1 MPDVRSSLSATAAR
15 LSNRPLAAGRAD
27 PEVSGTTTTKV
38 NDMASGGNPSN
49 PNPVVAVLVPTY
61 NNSAT
66 LDAVL
71 RDAAAHGLPVVVID
85 DASTDDTETVLAELD
100 AEGVIHRRF
109 RLPRN
114 LGKAGALRA
123 GFELCRQD
131 GYTHAITCDS
141 DAQHDTA
148 LIPIFAEATRANPGS
163 YLLGCRFPLHPD
175 QPRRNLLGRILSN
188 VAIRAH
194 SGVTVGDAACGFRC
208 WPLELPA
215 MVHGLSGRYA
225 WEEEMITRAAWSGWP
240 ITSIDVP
247 AIYHPP
253 STRVSHYR
261 FKRDWSEGIGIYLLL
276 LLEALLPRFPRS
288 SSDRRPF
295 RDGVLRRV
303 DRLLSPGSLRGRRPE
318 AATERWFQ
326 IIALAIGGLTAMLA
340 PSSIVTLAAI
350 AWIGW
355 RWHAGFAAMAI
366 AATPSLLELEAF
378 DGTMEWFFLLAV
390 ACLLSG
396 VIRKSTSRRESAP
409 PR

>member
-1 MPDVRSSLSATAAR
+1 MTEPDEISTKATVQ
-15 LSNRPLAAGRAD
+15 GI
-27 PEVSGTTTTKV
+27 G
-38 NDMASGGNPSN
+38 PSI
-49 PNPVVAVLVPTY
+49 AVLVPTY
-61 NNSAT
+61 NNRST

-71 RDAAAHGLPVVVID
+71 RGAAAHGLPVVVID
-85 DASTDDTETVLAELD
+85 DAGTDDSESVLAELE
-100 AEGVIHRRF
+100 AEGVLHRRL

-131 GYTHAITCDS
+131 GFTHAITCDS
-141 DAQHDTA
+141 DAQHDTD
-148 LIPIFAEATRANPGS
+148 LIPVFAEATRTDPGS

-194 SGVTVGDAACGFRC
+194 SGVTIGDAACGFRC

-215 MVHGLSGRYA
+215 TVRGLSGRYA
-225 WEEEMITRAAWSGWP
+225 WEEEMITRAAWAGWP

-261 FKRDWSEGIGIYLLL
+261 FRRDWSEGIGIYLLL
-276 LLEALLPRFPRS
+276 LLEAILPRFPRAL
-288 SSDRRPF
+288 DGRRPF
-295 RDGVLRRV
+295 RDGLLRRF
-303 DRLLSPGSLRGRRPE
+303 DRLLSPGPLRGRRLE

-326 IIALAIGGLTAMLA
+326 TTALLAGGLTAVLA
-340 PSSIVTLAAI
+340 PPSIVTLAAI
-350 AWIGW
+350 GWIGW
-355 RWHAGFAAMAI
+355 RWHAGFAAMTI
-366 AATPSLLELEAF
+366 AAFPTLLESEYL
-378 DGTMEWFFLLAV
+378 DGRMEWVVLFAV

-396 VIRKSTSRRESAP
+396 VIRSPASAARRN
-409 PR
+409 

>member
-1 MPDVRSSLSATAAR
+1 MKEADQMATGET
-15 LSNRPLAAGRAD
+15 P
-27 PEVSGTTTTKV
+27 SG
-38 NDMASGGNPSN
+38 AE
-49 PNPVVAVLVPTY
+49 PVIAVLVPTY
-61 NNSAT
+61 DNRST

-71 RDAAAHGLPVVVID
+71 RGAAAHGLPVVAID
-85 DASTDDTETVLAELD
+85 DASTDGGDAVLAELE
-100 AEGVIHRRF
+100 AEGVVHRRL

-123 GFELCRQD
+123 GFELCRQA
-131 GYTHAITCDS
+131 GFTHAITCDS
-141 DAQHDTA
+141 DAQHDTD
-148 LIPIFAEATRANPGS
+148 LIPIFAEATRTDAGA

-215 MVHGLSGRYA
+215 TVRGLSGRYA
-225 WEEEMITRAAWSGWP
+225 WEEEMITRAAWAGWP

-261 FKRDWSEGIGIYLLL
+261 FRRDWSEGIGIYLLL

-295 RDGVLRRV
+295 RDGILRRF
-303 DRLLSPGSLRGRRPE
+303 DRLLSPGPLRGRRLE

-326 IIALAIGGLTAMLA
+326 VIALAIGGLTAVIA
-340 PSSIVTLAAI
+340 PPSIVTLAAI

-355 RWHAGFAAMAI
+355 RWHAGFAAMVI

-378 DGTMEWFFLLAV
+378 DGKMEWFILVAI

-396 VIRKSTSRRESAP
+396 VIRKPASTRQP
-409 PR
+409 